1 MSFSIRRGDI
11 FYVHKFGIQ
20 VGSEE
25 HTGRPGVVVSCDE
38 GNRYS
43 ETRAGGL
50 LHDAAEEQSADPR

>member
-43 ETRAGGL
+43 ETG
-50 LHDAAEEQSADPR
+50 HV

>member
-43 ETRAGGL
+43 ETVQVAFCTTQPKSNL
-50 LHDAAEEQSADPR
+50 PTHV

>member
-1 MSFSIRRGDI
+1 MSFSIKRGDI

-38 GNRYS
+38 GNP
-43 ETRAGGL
+43 L
-50 LHDAAEEQSADPR
+50 L